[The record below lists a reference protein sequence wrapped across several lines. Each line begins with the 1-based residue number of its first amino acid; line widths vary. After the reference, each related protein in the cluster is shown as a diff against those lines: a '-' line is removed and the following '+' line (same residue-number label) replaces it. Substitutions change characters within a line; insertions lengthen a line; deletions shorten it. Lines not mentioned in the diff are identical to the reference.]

1 MANCG
6 PNTQIN
12 LQRNTE
18 VFMSTVD
25 LNGGGLVGN
34 MKPTNTWRIEV
45 LAGYA
50 FNQSATNQDITTLES
65 GNTPDRSTQRFN
77 TAVNPV
83 EWSLS
88 TYVRPTGM
96 SKTDGTDSNTG
107 NSKPVADWFLWQ
119 AMLSN
124 AAPANG
130 SESSAWENDG
140 IFHLKHRLDDPNS
153 TPVSYTDLVASSNA
167 NVASHSSNFPQMNEY
182 SLYFKVDNVVYQVG
196 QAAVNE
202 ASIDAAI
209 DSIATTNWSGFGTNL
224 YELTGSV
231 RDDAISVFGGT
242 LNDGSTAAANSSI
255 EVNGAVAMAYHP
267 FGTANVG
274 GSTTTANFIKNRLS
288 SISVV
293 SAASGT
299 AKSYTF
305 PVTGLNWSY
314 NNNATYL
321 TPEELAA
328 LNTPIG
334 QFTGSRTVTG
344 NFTAYLRAGGNQS
357 AEFLRDIVN
366 NTSTQT
372 TGASANLQIGG
383 TTAPYF
389 AINMPSVQFDFPS
402 HSIDDVVGITVDFLA
417 QETDPT
423 CGDEFTFFVGS
434 TN

>member
-12 LQRNTE
+12 LRRNTE

-25 LNGGGLVGN
+25 LNNGGVSTSMN
-34 MKPTNTWRIEV
+34 PQNTWRIEV

-77 TAVNPV
+77 TALNPV

-96 SKTDGTDSNTG
+96 NLTDGSDSATG
-107 NSKPVADWFLWQ
+107 NAKPVADWFLWQ
-119 AMLSN
+119 ALLSN
-124 AAPANG
+124 ARPAASSAEN
-130 SESSAWENDG
+130 SAWENDG
-140 IFHLKHRLDDPNS
+140 IFHLKHRGYGDNADIVAASN
-153 TPVSYTDLVASSNA
+153 TNVSA
-167 NVASHSSNFPQMNEY
+167 HSSNFPQMEEY
-182 SLYFKVDNVVYQVG
+182 AMYFKVDNVVYQVG

-224 YELTGSV
+224 YELAGTT
-231 RDDAISVFGGT
+231 RDEAVTVFGGR
-242 LNDGSTAAANSSI
+242 LNNGSSTAANSTITVSP
-255 EVNGAVAMAYHP
+255 AATQHYHP

-274 GSTTTANFIKNRLS
+274 GQSTTADFIKNRLS

-305 PVTGLNWSY
+305 PVTGLGWTY
-314 NNNATYL
+314 TNNATYL

-334 QFTGSRTVTG
+334 QFTGARTITG

-357 AEFLRDIVN
+357 AEFLRDIVT
-366 NTSTQT
+366 NTATQT

-383 TTAPYF
+383 TTAPYL
-389 AINMPSVQFDFPS
+389 AINMPAVQFDFPS
-402 HSIDDVVGITVDFLA
+402 HAIDDVIGITVDFLA
-417 QETDPT
+417 QELDPT
-423 CGDEFTFFVGS
+423 CGDEFTFFVAKS
-434 TN
+434 

>member
-18 VFMSTVD
+18 VFMSTIN
-25 LNGGGLVGN
+25 LNGGGLSTSMN
-34 MKPTNTWRIEV
+34 PQNTWRIEV

-88 TYVRPTGM
+88 TYMRPTGM
-96 SKTDGTDSNTG
+96 NKTDGTDSITG
-107 NSKPVADWFLWQ
+107 NSKPLADWFLWQ

-124 AAPANG
+124 TRPAASG
-130 SESSAWENDG
+130 VESSVWENDG
-140 IFHLKHRLDDPNS
+140 IFHLKHRGFADNADI
-153 TPVSYTDLVASSNA
+153 VAASNA
-167 NVASHSSNFPQMNEY
+167 NVHAHSSNFPQMEEY

-196 QAAVNE
+196 QTAVNE
-202 ASIDAAI
+202 ASVDAAI
-209 DSIATTNWSGFGTNL
+209 DSIATCNWSGFGTNL
-224 YELTGSV
+224 FELTGTS
-231 RDDAISVFGGT
+231 RDEAISVFGGT
-242 LNDGSTAAANSSI
+242 LNSGSATPANATIDVGGAAAQH
-255 EVNGAVAMAYHP
+255 YHP

-274 GSTTTANFIKNRLS
+274 GSSATADFIKNRLS

-293 SAASGT
+293 SAASGG

-305 PVTGLNWSY
+305 PVTGLSWTY

-334 QFTGSRTVTG
+334 QFTGSRSVTG

-357 AEFLRDIVN
+357 AEFLRDIVT

-383 TTAPYF
+383 TTAPF
-389 AINMPSVQFDFPS
+389 VAINMPSIQFDFPS

>member
-18 VFMSTVD
+18 VFMSTID
-25 LNGGGLVGN
+25 LNGGGASSSMN
-34 MKPTNTWRIEV
+34 PRNTWRIEV

-96 SKTDGTDSNTG
+96 AKTDGTDSITG

-119 AMLSN
+119 TMLSN
-124 AAPANG
+124 TRPAASGAEQSSWGNNG
-130 SESSAWENDG
+130 T
-140 IFHLKHRLDDPNS
+140 FHLKHRG
-153 TPVSYTDLVASSNA
+153 YTDNADITAASNA
-167 NVASHSSNFPQMNEY
+167 NVTAHSSNFPQMEEY

-196 QAAVNE
+196 KAAVNE

-209 DSIATTNWSGFGTNL
+209 DSIATTSWSGFGTNL
-224 YELTGSV
+224 FELTGSS
-231 RDDAISVFGGT
+231 RDEAITVFGGT
-242 LNDGSTAAANSSI
+242 LNSGVTATANSTI
-255 EVNGAVAMAYHP
+255 DVGGNAARHYHP

-274 GSTTTANFIKNRLS
+274 ATSKTAEFIKNRLS

-293 SAASGT
+293 SSASGA

-314 NNNATYL
+314 TNNASYL
-321 TPEELAA
+321 TPEELAS

-357 AEFLRDIVN
+357 AEFLRDIVT
-366 NTSTQT
+366 NTATQT

-383 TTAPYF
+383 TTAPFF
-389 AINMPSVQFDFPS
+389 AINMPTVQFDFPS

-417 QETDPT
+417 QETTPT

>member
-25 LNGGGLVGN
+25 LNGGGVSTS
-34 MKPTNTWRIEV
+34 MTPQNTWRLEV

-77 TAVNPV
+77 TSVNPV

-96 SKTDGTDSNTG
+96 NSTDGTDSITG
-107 NSKPVADWFLWQ
+107 NAKPVSDWFLWQ
-119 AMLSN
+119 SMLSN
-124 AAPANG
+124 TRPAASTA
-130 SESSAWENDG
+130 ESSSWENSG
-140 IFHLKHRLDDPNS
+140 IFHLKHRGFADDADI
-153 TPVSYTDLVASSNA
+153 VESSNA
-167 NVASHSSNFPQMNEY
+167 NVTAHSSNFPQMEEY
-182 SLYFKVDNVVYQVG
+182 AMYFKVDNVVYQVG

-224 YELTGSV
+224 FELTGDS
-231 RDDAISVFGGT
+231 RTEAIAVFGGT
-242 LNDGSTAAANSSI
+242 DNAGVTQTANST
-255 EVNGAVAMAYHP
+255 VDVGGNAAQHYHP
-267 FGTANVG
+267 FGTANVAG
-274 GSTTTANFIKNRLS
+274 TATTADFIKNRLS
-288 SISVV
+288 SIQVV
-293 SAASGT
+293 SAASGEDK
-299 AKSYTF
+299 AYTF

-314 NNNATYL
+314 NNNASYL
-321 TPEELAA
+321 TPEELAS
-328 LNTPIG
+328 LNSPIG

-357 AEFLRDIVN
+357 AEFLRDIVS
-366 NTSTQT
+366 NTATQT
-372 TGASANLQIGG
+372 AGASANLQIGG
-383 TTAPYF
+383 TTVPYF
-389 AINMPSVQFDFPS
+389 AINMPTVQFDFPS

-434 TN
+434 SN

>member
-18 VFMSTVD
+18 VFMSTID
-25 LNGGGLVGN
+25 LNGGGVSTN
-34 MKPTNTWRIEV
+34 MTPQNTWRVEV

-77 TAVNPV
+77 TSVNPV
-83 EWSLS
+83 EWSFS
-88 TYVRPTGM
+88 TYIRPTGM
-96 SKTDGTDSNTG
+96 TATDGSDSITG
-107 NSKPVADWFLWQ
+107 NAKPVADWFLWQ
-119 AMLSN
+119 SMLSN
-124 AAPANG
+124 ARPATG
-130 SESSAWENDG
+130 GVESSAWESG
-140 IFHLKHRLDDPNS
+140 GKFHLKHRGISDNADI
-153 TPVSYTDLVASSNA
+153 DAAANA
-167 NVASHSSNFPQMNEY
+167 NVAAHSSNFPQMEEY
-182 SLYFKVDNVVYQVG
+182 SMYFKVDNVIYQVG
-196 QAAVNE
+196 QAATNE

-224 YELTGSV
+224 YELTGSS
-231 RDDAISVFGGT
+231 RDEAISVFGGT
-242 LNDGSTAAANSSI
+242 LNDGTSASSNSAIDVGGAAAQH
-255 EVNGAVAMAYHP
+255 YHP
-267 FGTANVG
+267 FGTANVA
-274 GSTTTANFIKNRLS
+274 GSSATADFIKNRLS
-288 SISVV
+288 SIDVT
-293 SAASGT
+293 SAASGA

-305 PVTGLNWSY
+305 PVTGLSWSY
-314 NNNATYL
+314 NNNASYL

-328 LNTPIG
+328 LNSPIG

-366 NTSTQT
+366 NTATQT

-383 TTAPYF
+383 TTAPYM

-423 CGDEFTFFVGS
+423 CGDEFTFYVGS
-434 TN
+434 SN